1 MSRADDA
8 AGERPM
14 PLAGV
19 RIADFTGVLAGP
31 YATYQLALLGAD
43 VVKVERPEG
52 DVTRAG
58 AALPGVP
65 GLTAQYVAQ
74 NADKRS
80 VVADLKTEDGLRLAL
95 ALVERSDV
103 VVENFTPGV
112 AGRLGIG
119 FEAARAR
126 NPRVVYA
133 SMSGY
138 GQDGPWSARP
148 AFDHVVQAV
157 SGVPML
163 TGAPGSVPNRIGPP
177 LFDYLAGIYGAFAIL
192 AALRERDRTGQAQRI
207 DLAMLDAALVAM
219 ASTTSAWLN
228 AGIAPAANGNTAS
241 SGSPASGIF
250 PTADGL
256 LSIAANHEHHVVAMG
271 AALEPA
277 DLLAD
282 PRFAT
287 PEVRRTHADAFRAA
301 LVERLAVR
309 DAAHWERVLSA
320 AHVPAVRVRT
330 VPEVLAE
337 PHVAVRGV
345 RRPVHDEVSG
355 RTLELPSIGFKFN
368 GLALGPERGP
378 ARLGADT
385 EAVRRELGLGPS
397 PRD

>member
-1 MSRADDA
+1 MGDVQPAS
-8 AGERPM
+8 GSHPT

-43 VVKVERPEG
+43 VVKLERPEG

-58 AALPGVP
+58 AALPGVQ

-80 VVADLKTEDGLRLAL
+80 VVADLKTEDGLALAL

-112 AGRLGIG
+112 AERLGIG

-138 GQDGPWSARP
+138 GQDGPWSPRP

-228 AGIAPAANGNTAS
+228 AGVAPVPNGNTAS

-256 LSIAANHEHHVVAMG
+256 LSIAANNEHHVVSMC
-271 AALEPA
+271 AALDPP
-277 DLLAD
+277 DLLDD
-282 PRFAT
+282 PRFAS
-287 PEVRRTHADAFRAA
+287 PEVRRAHADAFRSA
-301 LVERLAVR
+301 LLERLAAR
-309 DAAHWERVLSA
+309 GAAHWEQVLSA

-345 RRPVHDEVSG
+345 RRPVLDEASG
-355 RTLELPSIGFKFN
+355 RTLEVPSIGFKLN
-368 GLALGPERGP
+368 GRVLGPARGP

-385 EAVRRELGLGPS
+385 EALRRELGLSRPA
-397 PRD
+397 RD